1 MSQENSRRSTRIP
14 AEHFVSYD
22 LLDETGNVSE
32 SGMMLSLNLSR
43 EGILVENRT
52 SFPTNA
58 TVKVNLAVGDDI
70 VTVMGSV
77 RHVEQIGEHLYR
89 MGIHFEDIDEEK
101 IQKIAE
107 YHPQILK

>member
-1 MSQENSRRSTRIP
+1 MNQENSRRSTRVP

-22 LLDETGNVSE
+22 LLDEKGNVSE

-52 SFPTNA
+52 AFPTGAN
-58 TVKVNLAVGDDI
+58 VKVNLAVGDEV

-77 RHVEQIGEHLYR
+77 RHVEQLEEHRYR
-89 MGIHFEDIDEEK
+89 MGIHFEDIDEER

-107 YHPQILK
+107 FHPQILQ